1 MSAAGN
7 RNLQLGLLIL
17 RIATG
22 LFFLVWSFD
31 KIVNSAH
38 ALGVF
43 ESFYKIPVT
52 QGIALGLGVVQTAIV
67 LAFMAGLYKK
77 WTTLALLAMH
87 TVSVGSTWAHLINPY
102 GDQSYGLVFW
112 AAVPVWAGLLL
123 LWLCRDEDRMWTL
136 AKD

>member
-31 KIVNSAH
+31 KIINSGH
-38 ALGVF
+38 TVDVF
-43 ESFYKIPVT
+43 KTFYSVPISPE
-52 QGIALGLGVVQTAIV
+52 ISLALGVVQAAIV

-102 GDQSYGLVFW
+102 GEQSYGLVFW

-123 LWLCRDEDRMWTL
+123 LWLCRDEDRMWSMH
-136 AKD
+136 